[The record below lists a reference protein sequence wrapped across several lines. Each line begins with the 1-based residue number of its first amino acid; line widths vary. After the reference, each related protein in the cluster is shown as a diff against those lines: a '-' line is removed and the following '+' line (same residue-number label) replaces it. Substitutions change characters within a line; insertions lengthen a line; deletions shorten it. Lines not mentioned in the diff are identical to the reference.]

1 MELDQITAEILDAA
15 IHIHARYGPGML
27 ETVYERLLASEL
39 ERRGLAVERQKAVA
53 LELEGMRF
61 DEAFRLDLLVER
73 AVVVEIKAVDRF
85 VPAFWKQVR
94 TYLRLLD
101 LRVGLLINFNGE
113 TLLEG
118 YRRVVNRY
126 PDSASRRLRVKRP
139 SVAGSL
145 TDREEPTPPAKP
157 A

>member
-1 MELDQITAEILDAA
+1 MELDQITAEILDASIR
-15 IHIHARYGPGML
+15 IHERYGPGLL
-27 ETVYERLLASEL
+27 ESVYERLLTREL
-39 ERRGLAVERQKAVA
+39 LRRGLAVERQKAVP
-53 LELEGMRF
+53 LEIDGIGF

-85 VPAFWKQVR
+85 APSHWKQVL

-101 LRVGLLINFNGE
+101 LRVGLLINFSGE

-118 YRRVVNRY
+118 YKRVVNRY
-126 PDSASRRLRVKRP
+126 PDSASRRLRVKRH
-139 SVAGSL
+139 SDAETVE
-145 TDREEPTPPAKP
+145 DRSEPTPPAAP